1 MWGIRTQIP
10 TRQAVLVTFFAM
22 GCIGALTVFSFR
34 YVDGK
39 RQAKQGAQQTPAPVL
54 SHAAPDKIT
63 VKATLRE
70 LFEND
75 FSDVM
80 KARRDY
86 TFRDK
91 RTHKEVIITRQ
102 LYLDYGQKVKFVGF
116 FVPSSGRKDRE
127 TRDACSF
134 LAGHYEIGFELE
146 QEILGS
152 VALGQSTQ
160 VLGPTELAFMGRV
173 YIYHEDL
180 LSVQERAQIEKQFRS
195 HGVSVVLRGPAYLL
209 LTAAANSTV
218 SLSTPEPILAEPN
231 VTFDDA
237 KISIQKVVVEG
248 GRFRLFVPN
257 ETAKFMLAATVD
269 VRNHAVGAK
278 ETASAGQVKAQM
290 SFKLAQGTYDI
301 APGAWLDEPYNRV
314 QLDVGDTR
322 RLILAVSEHWIRDW
336 RMVTNKRNGPTD
348 AVMLDYSRGFPL
360 LAKGTLEVSII
371 NSSRV
376 LRTLKASVRWRRDE
390 NLMLVPVEEG

>member
-1 MWGIRTQIP
+1 
-10 TRQAVLVTFFAM
+10 
-22 GCIGALTVFSFR
+22 
-34 YVDGK
+34 
-39 RQAKQGAQQTPAPVL
+39 
-54 SHAAPDKIT
+54 
-63 VKATLRE
+63 